1 MYQPPPIT
9 DYKTLLGLLIQREQG
24 TLPPSE
30 LEHEVHLYRGL
41 SLAQDRVIP
50 NGQTTGGAPLDIHV
64 SHPTDTAGMVRQQ
77 GVGEGMPG
85 HETFGADPYIE
96 YTFNANWA
104 SGFSALNSNTRG
116 RLIKISIKLKYLA
129 VPNPTIDT
137 GSEEGVFCA
146 SAAPMQQL
154 GLWP

>member
-9 DYKTLLGLLIQREQG
+9 NYTTLLGLLCQREHG
-24 TLPPSE
+24 ILPPSE
-30 LEHEVHLYRGL
+30 LDHEVHLYRGL

-50 NGQTTGGAPLDIHV
+50 NGETAGGDPKDIHV

-77 GVGEGMPG
+77 GMGEGMPG
-85 HETFGADPYIE
+85 RETFGADPYIE
-96 YTFNANWA
+96 YTFNVDWA
-104 SGFSALNSNTRG
+104 SQFSSLTSRHRG
-116 RLIKISIKLKYLA
+116 RLIKISIKLRYLA

-137 GSEEGVFCA
+137 GREEGVFCA